1 MTSMPDMIN
10 HQRGFTLLEVMI
22 ALTITATVLG
32 SLFALAA
39 GSKQLAVR
47 TQATLLETTDARAA
61 INFALLDNQFRRI
74 DDVRANDR
82 FSIQADGLLED
93 PLRRTTPLNDLLE
106 SYRIV
111 DEETGEEF
119 YGVRWVRSDLP
130 R

>member
-1 MTSMPDMIN
+1 MPDMIN

>member
-1 MTSMPDMIN
+1 MTSMPDVTN

-61 INFALLDNQFRRI
+61 INFALLDNQFRSI
-74 DDVRANDR
+74 DDVRASDR
-82 FSIQADGLLED
+82 FSIESDGLLED